1 MAYKQTDMGGMAS
14 ISPNETIE
22 FLDNP
27 HMKLL
32 EKIIESNNTV
42 LEMNKQIFE
51 LVRRMGLPP
60 LFIRKES

>member
-1 MAYKQTDMGGMAS
+1 MGYKQTDMGGIVS
-14 ISPNETIE
+14 VPQNETIE
-22 FLDNP
+22 FLDSP

-51 LVRRMGLPP
+51 LVQKMGQPP
-60 LFIRKES
+60 MFIRKES

>member
-1 MAYKQTDMGGMAS
+1 MGYKQTDMGRIAS
-14 ISPNETIE
+14 MSPNETIE

-32 EKIIESNNTV
+32 EKIIESNNIV

-51 LVRRMGLPP
+51 LVQKMGQPP
-60 LFIRKES
+60 VFIRKES